1 MEIKNY
7 TSAVNAYRFAA
18 ESMPK
23 KTDKA
28 VSASKS
34 NTDKADF
41 SSAARASFADS
52 LKAAARTS
60 ADSSASP
67 ERIKALSEAVANGTY
82 SVSAQDVASSILGF

>member
-18 ESMPK
+18 ESKPRK
-23 KTDKA
+23 ADKA
-28 VSASKS
+28 TAAPKT

-52 LKAAARTS
+52 LKAAARNS

-67 ERIKALSEAVANGTY
+67 ERIKALTEAVANGTY
-82 SVSAQDVASSILGF
+82 NVSAQDVASSILGF